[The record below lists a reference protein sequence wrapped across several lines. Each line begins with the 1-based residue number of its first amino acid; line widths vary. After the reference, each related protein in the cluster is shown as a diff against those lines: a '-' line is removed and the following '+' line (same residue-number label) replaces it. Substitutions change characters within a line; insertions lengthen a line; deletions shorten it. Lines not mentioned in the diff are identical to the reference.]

1 MKRIV
6 LLVAALLV
14 AASMMAAC
22 GSSKEVNLETVETKA
37 PKAEETVQNQ
47 TADTQEKPDSTTQT
61 QENTEQSQADS
72 TQTQEQ
78 PAEQTPPQET
88 REPQMANGGNTWFTE
103 VVSAAALSQ
112 SKGSLEWKNANGDTV
127 GFANGG
133 GKLYLLD
140 VWAQWCPPCRASTP
154 TMISIYNKYKNNG
167 LVVIGINTDE
177 VSNLEVAK
185 EFAQS
190 EGINYSIVHDPTSSK
205 IRGVYVGNGIPAFT
219 LLDNTGEVLFT
230 NEGAITEGSEEAN
243 KLESVIRAKLGL

>member
-1 MKRIV
+1 MKRIA
-6 LLVAALLV
+6 LLMTVVLV
-14 AASMMAAC
+14 AASMMTAC
-22 GSSKEVNLETVETKA
+22 GSTKEVNVETVETKA

-47 TADTQEKPDSTTQT
+47 TTDTQEKPDTT
-61 QENTEQSQADS
+61 

-78 PAEQTPPQET
+78 PTEPAPPQEAQ
-88 REPQMANGGNTWFTE
+88 EPQMANSGNAWFTE

-154 TMISIYNKYKNNG
+154 TMISLYNKYKNNG
-167 LVVIGINTDE
+167 LVVIGVNTDE
-177 VSNLEVAK
+177 VSNIEVAK

-205 IRGVYVGNGIPAFT
+205 IRGIYVGNGIPAFT

-230 NEGAITEGSEEAN
+230 NEGAITDGSEAAT